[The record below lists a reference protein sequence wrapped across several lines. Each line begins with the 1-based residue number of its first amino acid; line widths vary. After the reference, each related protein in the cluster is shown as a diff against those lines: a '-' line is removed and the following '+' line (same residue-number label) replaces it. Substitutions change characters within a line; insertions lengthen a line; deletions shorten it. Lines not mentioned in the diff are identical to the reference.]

1 MDMQHDYNRAD
12 LDAENEQRL
21 IGWLLINAEKAG
33 GVIHEIGER
42 DFAWPDHVEVVE
54 AIRATCKSGREP
66 TLMTVLQG
74 LDCGRLIGEGITYRE
89 YLHRLT
95 RDIGLRIEPVRPLL
109 ANLHDAR
116 VRRDLEATTTG
127 LVMDLHGGRDL
138 ADAISE
144 TMGYLDEILT
154 TTTKK
159 NRTVGSGADAVA
171 AALGRID
178 NDINPNITTGLRDL
192 DDIVG
197 GWPRRQ
203 LSIVAGRPGM
213 GKSAFAVHAF
223 MTAAKTAPSLFFSLE
238 MIQEQMGARMLA
250 NAAFT
255 AQTPI
260 WYEAIQNGDPF
271 LRTGPIRSRLNAAAE
286 RIAQLPLKIEEQR
299 GLTIAEISARARRHA
314 NALAAK
320 GEKLETIFV
329 DHIGLVRASG
339 QYLGNRPR
347 EIAEI
352 TDGLAT
358 LAKDLDCAV
367 IGLCQLNRGVEGREN
382 RRPGLSDLKDS
393 GAIEEDASSVIFLYR
408 PAYYLA
414 NTREDNAER
423 ELDRME
429 KLRAAENVLELVVA
443 KNRNGRT
450 GVVEVFGNIGANA
463 IRDRGYLKGIGG
475 GS

>member
-1 MDMQHDYNRAD
+1 MDMQHDYNRVD

-21 IGWLLINAEKAG
+21 IGWLLMNAEKAG

-54 AIRATCKSGREP
+54 AIRTTCKSGREP

-74 LDCGRLIGEGITYRE
+74 LDCGRLIGEGVTYRE

-95 RDIGLRIEPVRPLL
+95 RDISLRIEPVRPLL

-116 VRRDLEATTTG
+116 IRRDLEATTSG

-138 ADAISE
+138 SDAISE

-159 NRTVGSGADAVA
+159 LRTAGSGADAIA
-171 AALGRID
+171 AALSRVD
-178 NDINPNITTGLRDL
+178 SDLHPNISTGLRDL
-192 DDIVG
+192 DDMLA
-197 GWPRRQ
+197 GWPRGQ
-203 LSIVAGRPGM
+203 LSIIAGRPGM
-213 GKSAFAVHAF
+213 GKSAVGVHAF
-223 MTAAKTAPSLFFSLE
+223 MTAAKAAPSLFFSLE
-238 MIQEQMGARMLA
+238 MNQLQIGARMLA
-250 NAAFT
+250 NAAFSV
-255 AQTPI
+255 QNPI
-260 WYEAIQNGDPF
+260 WYETIQNGDPG
-271 LRTGPIRSRLNAAAE
+271 LRTGPLRSRLNAAAE
-286 RIAQLPLKIEEQR
+286 RIALLPLKIEEQR

-423 ELDRME
+423 EQDR
-429 KLRAAENVLELVVA
+429 LQRLQAAENVLELVVA

-450 GVVEVFGNIGANA
+450 GVIEVFGNIGSNA

-475 GS
+475 